1 MMSGKALAVITG
13 GSSGIGY
20 QLARIAVEEGYPLV
34 ICAHGDKLDQAADQ
48 LRRLG
53 GEVEALRADLS
64 TRHGVEAL
72 WSHLEGREIA
82 LFFAN
87 AGLALGDP
95 FVAQEWDDIA
105 ERIDLNVK
113 QTTSMIHKVGRVMRT
128 QGHGRILVSGSIA
141 GQVPGPCNAVYNA
154 TKAYVNGLAW
164 ALADEFRE
172 NGVTITCLMPGPVDT
187 PIYDKG
193 LEDTVLHDM
202 PKIDPAGVARTGWDA
217 MMEGK
222 VDVVSDPASRLISLF
237 SGVTPKAITTRL
249 HELGA
254 KRRK

>member
-1 MMSGKALAVITG
+1 MTGKGLAVFTG

-20 QLARIAVEEGYPLV
+20 QLARIAIEEGHALV
-34 ICAHGDKLDQAADQ
+34 ICAHGEELEQAAEQ

-53 GEVEALRADLS
+53 GEVEAVRADLS
-64 TRHGVEAL
+64 TRQGEEAL
-72 WSHLEGREIA
+72 WSRLQEREIE

-95 FVAQEWDDIA
+95 FVEQRWEDIA

-113 QTTSMIHKVGRVMRT
+113 QTTSMIHRVGRVMRA
-128 QGHGRILVSGSIA
+128 QGRGRILVTGSIA
-141 GQVPGPCNAVYNA
+141 GQVPGPYNAVYNA

-164 ALADEFRE
+164 ALSDEFRE
-172 NGVTITCLMPGPVDT
+172 TGVTITCLMPGPVDT

-193 LEDTVLHDM
+193 LKGTLLHDM
-202 PKIDPAGVARTGWDA
+202 PKRDAAMVAREGWDA
-217 MMEGK
+217 MMAGK
-222 VDVVSDPASRLISLF
+222 VDVVPGPESKLVSLF

-254 KRRK
+254 KRRE